1 MNELLD
7 DPELLTAVDEQ
18 DLKWGMAIPSQWLCR
33 KRYGMTDKQK
43 ELYAR
48 LRERRNNKG
57 ESK

>member
-1 MNELLD
+1 MSELFD
-7 DPELLTAVDEQ
+7 EYESVTVDE
-18 DLKWGMAIPSQWLCR
+18 DDIRWGLAIPAKWMFR

-48 LRERRNNKG
+48 TWWRRNTTG

>member
-1 MNELLD
+1 MNELFD
-7 DPELLTAVDEQ
+7 EYESVTVDE
-18 DLKWGMAIPSQWLCR
+18 DDIRWGLAIPANWMPR

-48 LRERRNNKG
+48 TWERRHNKG

>member
-1 MNELLD
+1 MDTLFDEYESVMLD
-7 DPELLTAVDEQ
+7 EEDIR
-18 DLKWGMAIPSQWLCR
+18 WGLAIPAKWMPR

-48 LRERRNNKG
+48 CRERRNNKG